1 MDKLLYI
8 AASGANQDLMATSLR
23 ANNLANAQTNG
34 FKAQLEQARAMPA
47 YGEGLPSRVF
57 SMTESPSNNYEGGS
71 MITTDRPLDVAVQGD
86 GWFSVQTPEGEEALT
101 RNGNFT
107 MTADGALQDSKGN
120 LVMGENGPL
129 FLPVPIQ
136 NITIANDG
144 TISTR
149 LQGAPE
155 NAIEEVGRLKLV
167 NPDIDQIKRRPDG
180 LFDLKD
186 GGFLQ
191 QDINVSVRSGM
202 LEGSNVNAIE
212 EMVQMISLQ
221 RHYEMQVKLMNKA
234 DDLSMRGN
242 MLLRMI

>member
-1 MDKLLYI
+1 
-8 AASGANQDLMATSLR
+8 
-23 ANNLANAQTNG
+23 
-34 FKAQLEQARAMPA
+34 
-47 YGEGLPSRVF
+47 
-57 SMTESPSNNYEGGS
+57 